1 MNNISNY
8 YGKFIS
14 KLTVKGVINI
24 VGNSDVNSFR
34 ESDVLNTDLKQVYN
48 AKTENGASTQ
58 QTNRILKEKWNN
70 NTINVIILWMYW
82 VCKI

>member
-48 AKTENGASTQ
+48 AKTKNDASTQ

-70 NTINVIILWMYW
+70 NTINVIILRMYW
-82 VCKI
+82 ACKI